1 MGLSSS
7 IPETLT
13 LEQED
18 VKYLGDRMP
27 FGDEELL
34 HVYRA
39 YQGMHEKEV
48 GASVSE
54 EAELGVEQQQQSFL
68 VDIGMATVVDPDS
81 RATRRKALQF
91 AEERLLAP
99 GFGNRWYQVSF
110 LPPLVET
117 IQDGSG
123 VRGSTSQ
130 SQQQP
135 ESDRHSERAKLAAF
149 FDGLSN
155 CSRRGY
161 DKALRVLF
169 DCCQVVPQ
177 TEENKPLSAAATNTT
192 TSPISDFAY
201 GSNAAV
207 STPLS
212 NQPLIDPMEFVTI
225 SYRVG
230 LAANYLS
237 LTLSDE
243 EEDDQDISHFIPENE
258 NGLYPEIHAGVKAL
272 AASLVDYCNKRQQRL
287 YHTIEPTTTHVSWEE
302 VKEWAENSAPMLG
315 AALATLTHVLFFPN
329 TPPPPTRSSFDF
341 PNLGGFTSALISNPS
356 CSSLLFNLACM
367 SPSLG
372 GEVRTDYSG

>member
-7 IPETLT
+7 IPEALT

-18 VKYLGDRMP
+18 VKFLGDRMP

-39 YQGMHEKEV
+39 YEGMNEKEDVVAAAAAEV
-48 GASVSE
+48 GKDE
-54 EAELGVEQQQQSFL
+54 GQRQQSFV

-81 RATRRKALQF
+81 QTKRYKALQF
-91 AEERLLAP
+91 ADETLLAP
-99 GFGNRWYQVSF
+99 SFGNRWYQVAF
-110 LPPLVET
+110 LPPSVEP
-117 IQDGSG
+117 IRDGSEE
-123 VRGSTSQ
+123 RGFMPQ
-130 SQQQP
+130 QQQQP
-135 ESDRHSERAKLAAF
+135 ESDRVKLEAF

-155 CSRRGY
+155 CTRRGY

-177 TEENKPLSAAATNTT
+177 IQENNSLLSSNGDARTT
-192 TSPISDFAY
+192 TASPASDIAY
-201 GSNAAV
+201 ATKY
-207 STPLS
+207 TPPPSS
-212 NQPLIDPMEFVTI
+212 NQPLIDPVEFVTI

-230 LAANYLS
+230 VAANFLS
-237 LTLSDE
+237 WTLSDK
-243 EEDDQDISHFIPENE
+243 EEDDPDISRFSPENE
-258 NGLYPEIHAGVKAL
+258 QGIYPEIQAGIKAL

-287 YHTIEPTTTHVSWEE
+287 YHTIEPITTHVSWEE

-341 PNLGGFTSALISNPS
+341 PSLGGFTSALISKPS

-372 GEVRTDYSG
+372 GEVRTDCSG